1 MNEKK
6 KTTYKIIATANSI
19 SFLDV
24 FMCIVVVCIELIIS
38 ISRLFFFNNLR
49 LVRHETKTNEKKC
62 TKTAIVLVLV
72 HCGINKAIASKNIY
86 LFL

>member
-1 MNEKK
+1 MRK

-49 LVRHETKTNEKKC
+49 LVRHETKTNEKKVYQD
-62 TKTAIVLVLV
+62 IVLVLV
-72 HCGINKAIASKNIY
+72 RCGINKAIASKNIY
-86 LFL
+86 FFL